1 MSSKTIMM
9 NNQFSFVLF
18 MLLSGACSAGWF
30 SISDTSFLKATLE
43 GDFAT
48 VKKYIDAGS
57 DVNKPKDSA
66 GSDGLGRAINYGG
79 KESDD
84 AQLKTVKLLIAAKA
98 DVNLL
103 IPVVKGVSDAGGSP
117 LMEALHWKRYEIA
130 QLLIDAKADVNMFQK
145 LKINKFVTI
154 QGSNPLVTAVI
165 EQDLV
170 AVKFLIAAGAKP
182 DILTTAKSPD
192 RCPLFLAV
200 SQAKDGTSIK
210 ILESLLSV
218 NKINVNI
225 QDKDEMTPLINAVY
239 MRYKKMV
246 EMLLAAGAD
255 PNIIAWKSKENPK
268 GANIVTLFNA
278 GFGKENGNKHD
289 ETIGSML
296 QAAKEAA
303 NSEL

>member
-1 MSSKTIMM
+1 
-9 NNQFSFVLF
+9 

-30 SISDTSFLKATLE
+30 SISENSFLKASIE

-66 GSDGLGRAINYGG
+66 GMSGLGRAINYGG

-103 IPVVKGVSDAGGSP
+103 IPVVKGVNDAGGSP
-117 LMEALHWKRYEIA
+117 LMEALQWKRYEIA
-130 QLLIDAKADVNMFQK
+130 QLLIDAKVDVNMFQK
-145 LKINKFVTI
+145 LKVNKFVDQSDGTKHRFGVTI
-154 QGSNPLVTAVI
+154 QGNNPLVTAVI
-165 EQDLV
+165 QQDLV
-170 AVKFLIAAGAKP
+170 VVKLLIAAGAKP
-182 DILTTAKSPD
+182 DILSTTKNGD
-192 RCPLFLAV
+192 QCPLFLAI

-218 NKINVNI
+218 KINVNT
-225 QDKDEMTPLINAVY
+225 QDKDGMTPLMLAVFF
-239 MRYKKMV
+239 RYKKMV

-255 PNIIAWKSKENPK
+255 VNIKLFNDL
-268 GANIVTLFNA
+268 NIVQLFDR
-278 GFGKENGNKHD
+278 GYGKKENGNKHD

-296 QAAKEAA
+296 HAAQKSA
-303 NSEL
+303 NSDL